1 MRTVIVKYRKEA
13 DGAWIGTSADVPGF
27 IGHGDTFD
35 EARERV
41 SEGLPWFAEEDLA
54 IAHKIPLAAE
64 DPTSG
69 EKVRFEMTKAT
80 PAPKFEVPEPQVSP
94 PVPVEH

>member
-1 MRTVIVKYRKEA
+1 MRTVVVKYRKEA
-13 DGAWIGTSADVPGF
+13 DGTWIGSSPDVPGYT
-27 IGHGDTFD
+27 GHGETFE
-35 EARERV
+35 EARERT

-54 IAHKIPLAAE
+54 IAHKIPSAAE

-80 PAPKFEVPEPQVSP
+80 PAPKFEVPQPAVSG
-94 PVPVEH
+94 VASEQ